1 MFYPMMVMIRKVY
14 VVKNCKESYTV
25 KNIQGFSDCIIRSE
39 DILSIIFIMT
49 AFLGMSVSIIYTH
62 DIIFIFTVLKAY
74 WV

>member
-1 MFYPMMVMIRKVY
+1 MMVMIRKIY

-25 KNIQGFSDCIIRSE
+25 KNIKVFLTALLGVRISYPSF
-39 DILSIIFIMT
+39 LFMT